1 MKYREY
7 WPYAIII
14 VLAVFFIRFNQA
26 GLKSGVKQNGIIQPP
41 KEIARVLKV
50 IDGDTIEVNLNS
62 KTERIRLI
70 GIDSPE
76 VLDERRSVQCFG
88 KEASSKARE
97 ILNGKTINLESDP
110 TQGERDEYGRLLRYV
125 FFDSLSFN
133 KFMIREGYAYEY
145 TFKGNFYKYQSEFVQ
160 AEKEARK
167 NKIGLWS
174 KCKQS

>member
-1 MKYREY
+1 MRHREY
-7 WPYAIII
+7 WPYVVI
-14 VLAVFFIRFNQA
+14 VILAAFLIRFNQA
-26 GLKSGVKQNGIIQPP
+26 GLKFGVKQNKIIQPS

-76 VLDERRSVQCFG
+76 VLDERRPVQCFG
-88 KEASSKARE
+88 REASSKARE
-97 ILNGKTINLESDP
+97 ILSGKTINLESDP

-125 FFDSLSFN
+125 FLDSLSLN

-174 KCKQS
+174 KCRQS